1 MKDTDTNQNNQSKRK
16 GMLAEKAAAAFLV
29 SRGFEIIRANYT
41 VRGAEIDIIAKENDC
56 IVFVEV
62 KWRTSCRYSTPRES
76 VTDAKKRRICM
87 AALQWLQENSLQE
100 ANVRF
105 DIIEGS
111 PQGMTLLR
119 AAFSYVE

>member
-1 MKDTDTNQNNQSKRK
+1 MVRIMSRHK
-16 GMLAEKAAAAFLV
+16 GMLAEKAAGSYLA
-29 SRGFEIIRANYT
+29 SRGLVILCTNYV
-41 VRGAEIDIIAKENDC
+41 VRGAEIDIIAKEDDC

-62 KWRTSCRYSTPRES
+62 KWRASYRYYAPRES
-76 VTDAKKRRICM
+76 VTAAKQKRICM
-87 AALQWLQENSLQE
+87 AALCWLQENSLQE

-111 PQGMTLLR
+111 PLGMIWLR